1 MPINPDPTPDLNDVI
16 ASAVSARVEAQ
27 VLAALSDSD
36 TFNVMVM
43 AALQQPVEIP
53 DGTSYGKKRV
63 PYLNNVLQTAI
74 RERTKAVVAE
84 SVEEH
89 AEAIK
94 VEVRKAL
101 RKSIGVM
108 ADSLVDGFVAGASGR
123 YPSIKVEFSSD
134 AL

>member
-1 MPINPDPTPDLNDVI
+1 MSNPANPMPDLNEVI
-16 ASAVSARVEAQ
+16 VSAVGARVEAQ

-43 AALQQPVEIP
+43 AALQQPVEVP

-63 PYLNNVLQTAI
+63 PYLNNVLQAAI
-74 RERTKAVVAE
+74 RERTREVVAE
-84 SVEEH
+84 AIQEH
-89 AEAIK
+89 DEAIK

-108 ADSLVDGFVAGASGR
+108 ADSLVDGFVANSSGR
-123 YPSIKVEFSSD
+123 HPSIKVQFGE
-134 AL
+134 